1 MNSLIY
7 QTGKSSF
14 TQILPKNFP
23 GDAKPILNSLIKTTN
38 YHGLNLIY
46 GILDNVVFISSPY
59 YSEDAHTFGYM
70 SWSKIPISYKYSNK
84 SYIIS
89 SDIHTTQN
97 PDIKKF
103 IFISAYKQII
113 HLFIFD
119 RFLNPVHPMSL
130 AEIQYVLSSKY
141 QHLNITSLQKILLP
155 SESNP
160 LISLPKSSNQ
170 DEFQQSTYPGVYAIL
185 TVQYKNN
192 LSNLLLLENA
202 HDFDKSFFHSNYN
215 LILLD
220 QRSNRKRKR
229 FNIVRE
235 AIRENCLNLNFEKDK
250 TYTIIDILY
259 VNHDFL
265 YSSLEEY
272 RQLNC
277 TSTVFPITVY
287 NGTNHCIQN
296 HHPMQFYTAI
306 VKAENEQGKAFLKVI
321 RCLKC
326 KKFFITS
333 QAIEAQGG
341 YNKLAIRL
349 EFDPSCK
356 PSDYEAVGLCNKD
369 TLSGFASSTQ
379 FHDDGYTT
387 TKNEFERQQVL
398 ISFMD
403 SGRHSKEEC
412 LAYLQK
418 FIACHLYGENATQKA
433 MRDYNFVLN
442 YKSQNDPIIR
452 GELKRKK

>member
-7 QTGKSSF
+7 QTGKSSL
-14 TQILPKNFP
+14 TQILPQNFP
-23 GDAKPILNSLIKTTN
+23 KDAKPILTSLIETTK

-59 YSEDAHTFGYM
+59 YSEDAHTFDYM
-70 SWSKIPISYKYSNK
+70 SWSKLPISYRYSNK
-84 SYIIS
+84 SYVVS
-89 SDIHTTQN
+89 SNIHTTQN

-103 IFISAYKQII
+103 IFISAYKHII

-119 RFLNPVHPMSL
+119 RFLNPIHPMSP
-130 AEIQYVLSSKY
+130 AEIQYILSSKY
-141 QHLNITSLQKILLP
+141 QHLNITSLQENLLP
-155 SESNP
+155 SESNSS
-160 LISLPKSSNQ
+160 ITLPKNSNQ
-170 DEFQQSTYPGVYAIL
+170 NKFQQPTYLGVYAIL
-185 TVQYKNN
+185 TIQYKNN

-202 HDFDKSFFHSNYN
+202 HNFDKSLFHSNYN

-220 QRSNRKRKR
+220 QKSNRNR
-229 FNIVRE
+229 FNIIRS
-235 AIRENCLNLNFEKDK
+235 AIQKNCSTLNFEKNK
-250 TYTIIDILY
+250 TYKITDILY
-259 VNHDFL
+259 VNHEFL

-296 HHPMQFYTAI
+296 HHPMQLYTAI

-356 PSDYEAVGLCNKD
+356 PSDYETIGLCNKD
-369 TLSGFASSTQ
+369 TMSGFASSTQ

-398 ISFMD
+398 IGFMD
-403 SGRHSKEEC
+403 SGLHSKEEC
-412 LAYLQK
+412 LTYLQK

-433 MRDYNFVLN
+433 IRDYNFVLN
-442 YKSQNDPIIR
+442 YEAQNDPIIR